1 VSIFLSVE
9 GRGIHPLRVPFELRW
24 SNVSFLVEVNVC
36 QKNMRLLVLFI
47 LAAIAPLA
55 TTFVTSTACCA
66 MVHGLWDGA
75 LSARRGALQ
84 RTAALSLAAKL
95 SDEAERARVLRNPPL
110 GWATSVAWG

>member
-1 VSIFLSVE
+1 M
-9 GRGIHPLRVPFELRW
+9 
-24 SNVSFLVEVNVC
+24 C
-36 QKNMRLLVLFI
+36 QKNMRHLLALVI

-55 TTFVTSTACCA
+55 STFVTSTARCA
-66 MVHGLWDGA
+66 MVHGLRDRA